1 MAELTP
7 AERHAADDL
16 IREVHF
22 GKVFPTSMK
31 LFKKLTGHDLG
42 GFGVESFIV
51 VPGQGPLHGERV
63 HRTSAEDEADEVE
76 FVATPA
82 SVNATFDV
90 GRDEAFVLAK
100 LLELDGLLSD
110 AGASLH
116 FDR

>member
-22 GKVFPTSMK
+22 NNVFVTSMK

-42 GFGVESFIV
+42 GFGVEGFV
-51 VPGQGPLHGERV
+51 ATRTGPLHSERI
-63 HRTSAEDEADEVE
+63 HHTSAKGGADEIS
-76 FVATPA
+76 FIATPA
-82 SVNATFDV
+82 AVAAAFDV

-100 LLELDGLLSD
+100 LLELDGFLSD
-110 AGASLH
+110 AGALLH